1 MIQRGHDLYLCVIR
15 RECIRDAII
24 TGLSEL
30 GNTRYLE
37 VVAFRRLRHSPVRA
51 GVQVSVW
58 GRVLSELM
66 SRCLGR
72 VLSELVSRCL
82 SGQSCQNWYL
92 GVWGVWSLESL
103 KKEPTELANGLLG
116 KQRSTGDDLLPETDE
131 LMSQKKGSKYSWG
144 GRVHPLPGGQE
155 RTLETCTCCWCYHCH
170 CRCC

>member
-58 GRVLSELM
+58 A
-66 SRCLGR
+66 
-72 VLSELVSRCL
+72 VLSELVSGCL
-82 SGQSCQNWYL
+82 R
-92 GVWGVWSLESL
+92 SLF
-103 KKEPTELANGLLG
+103 TG
-116 KQRSTGDDLLPETDE
+116 KFE
-131 LMSQKKGSKYSWG
+131 
-144 GRVHPLPGGQE
+144 E
-155 RTLETCTCCWCYHCH
+155 RAHRAGKWTS
-170 CRCC
+170 RKAA